1 MLNLKTG
8 IVEKIINVRGN
19 AIELLVSVDNKL
31 EKAIAYKKLI
41 YNISEGSEVI
51 LNTTAKDLKLGT
63 GGYHFVLANPQNTIK
78 KSKEYGHIMK
88 LRYTP
93 IQIKVNSA
101 EEQKSRYHDVFN
113 KFTSLK
119 NMPVLI
125 GGLHSILAPLAVV
138 LKGINSNLRIGY
150 IMTDGGALPIDFSK
164 TVHLLKEKGYLDG
177 TITIG
182 HAFGGDLE
190 CINIY
195 NGLIGAKEIL
205 KCDICIV
212 AMGPGIIGTGTKYG
226 FTGTEQ
232 GNIIDAVTDLEGIP
246 ICVPRISFMDKRK
259 RHFGISH
266 HTITVLSKISKTRSY
281 IGIPK
286 FASKKESIIKTQISK
301 HNIDKRHNVVFS
313 EFNDIIE
320 ILKKSD
326 IKMSTMGRSLE
337 DDTDY
342 FLTVAVNGKIAEGFI
357 D

>member
-19 AIELLVSVDNKL
+19 AIELMVNVDNRS
-31 EKAIAYKKLI
+31 EKAIAYKGLI
-41 YNISEGSEVI
+41 YDIYEGSKVI

-78 KSKEYGHIMK
+78 ESKEHGHIMK

-101 EEQKSRYHDVFN
+101 EEQNSRYHHVFN
-113 KFTSLK
+113 EFTSLER
-119 NMPVLI
+119 MPVLI
-125 GGLHSILAPLAVV
+125 GGLHSILTPIAVV
-138 LKGINSNLRIGY
+138 LKALKSNIKIVY

-164 TVHLLKEKGYLDG
+164 NVYHLKEKGYIDG

-182 HAFGGDLE
+182 HAFGGDIE

-195 NGLIGAKEIL
+195 NGLIAAKDIL

-212 AMGPGIIGTGTKYG
+212 SMGPGIIGTGTKYG

-232 GNIIDAVTDLEGIP
+232 GSIIDAVTDLGGIP

-259 RHFGISH
+259 RHYGISH
-266 HTITVLSKISKTRSY
+266 HTITVLSKISKTRAC

-286 FASKKESIIKTQISK
+286 LMGEKDSIIKRQLSK
-301 HNIDKRHNVVFS
+301 YNIDKKHDVVFS
-313 EFNDIIE
+313 EINDIIE
-320 ILKKSD
+320 ILKKTD
-326 IKMSTMGRSLE
+326 IKMSTMGRYLE
-337 DDTDY
+337 DDMDY
-342 FLTVAVNGKIAEGFI
+342 FLTVGVNGKIAESFV
-357 D
+357 